1 MTAAQFTAL
10 TMDDGQH
17 PPTLDQALDLVRG
30 KPDRHIIMEIKSS
43 ISSAQEQIL
52 LNKLSGL
59 ESQVY
64 VNSFASL
71 LSRIQRLK
79 AANPLLNISLA
90 TNSPLLPVPAGISG
104 EDPEYTSI
112 TAEHVA
118 RLHGAGMLA
127 NWVADNATAWQTLRD
142 IGVDAI
148 MTNNT
153 SAYLQWATTGCSGV
167 PPQPRD
173 QTPPN
178 VSVSGPADGAGVAAT
193 VQVTGRCVRRRRRG
207 VRRAARGRCGGRFT
221 GGRRARG
228 RGLQLEHH
236 HRARRDARPS
246 SSRLA
251 TRLATSVVPTSCR
264 WPCTTWTRRPRR
276 RRPRCPGRGA
286 AQAGAGADLVRLE
299 RQCGG
304 HRLPGLSGRQVD
316 RDTRAERAQLHRQRC
331 RQPDYVRLSR
341 DRNRRSGQRRSAP
354 SESATVETGD
364 DTAPSVPAVRAMLS
378 GTDATRGDLGWIHG
392 QRGCQR
398 LPRPPQRC
406 AVRHRRR
413 AHVERSRHRP
423 R

>member
-1 MTAAQFTAL
+1 
-10 TMDDGQH
+10 MDDGQH

-30 KPDRHIIMEIKSS
+30 KPDRHIIMEIKS

-90 TNSPLLPVPAGISG
+90 TNSPVLPVPAGISG

-112 TAEHVA
+112 TSEHVA

-127 NWVADNATAWQTLRD
+127 KAWVADNATAWQTLRD

-178 VSVSGPADGAGVAAT
+178 VSVSGPADSTSVAAT
-193 VQVTGRCVRRRRRG
+193 VQVTGGRTTTQAWRPSRCSWTVWWSLHRW
-207 VRRAARGRCGGRFT
+207 
-221 GGRRARG
+221 RARKGLWPTTGTPPPCPTG
-228 RGLQLEHH
+228 RT
-236 HRARRDARPS
+236 PS

-251 TRLATSVVPTSCR
+251 TRLATSVGPTSCR

-286 AQAGAGADLVRLE
+286 AQAMWR
-299 RQCGG
+299 
-304 HRLPGLSGRQVD
+304 
-316 RDTRAERAQLHRQRC
+316 
-331 RQPDYVRLSR
+331 
-341 DRNRRSGQRRSAP
+341 
-354 SESATVETGD
+354 
-364 DTAPSVPAVRAMLS
+364 
-378 GTDATRGDLGWIHG
+378 
-392 QRGCQR
+392 
-398 LPRPPQRC
+398 
-406 AVRHRRR
+406 
-413 AHVERSRHRP
+413 
-423 R
+423 